1 MSTMWL
7 FSVLAGFFMLNVLT
21 TALPGNQECD
31 NHCYPGA
38 SCWPGIDEE
47 LELFKNIKGDV
58 LTAYNEEYRREVLM
72 VNTRVT
78 EFPFLVVM
86 AETVDDVI
94 YAVKYA
100 NRHNMK
106 ITIRSSGH
114 DYIGR
119 STWHGS
125 LQINL
130 SRMKGLNFN
139 LNSTRHQE
147 GEVTAQSGNSWLRLY
162 NETNKLG
169 RVIVGGSAHT
179 VSMGGYTLGGGH
191 SPIGRKFGMA
201 VDNLLEVEMVT
212 SNGSLVYANISG
224 TVLVDTETGTTHTTT
239 DTDIFW
245 AVRGGGGS
253 TYGIVTAFTY
263 KLHNDSKMVKV
274 TCYSPIYNALGQ
286 DVGRPIIQAFD
297 NLASTT
303 LAPEWG
309 GYEIITSSGDPK
321 AGTEGTVL
329 LVLNHFGEWGS
340 PSFNTL
346 GPFIPIAE
354 KHCAFQNMS
363 NFLEYEIE
371 SKDAL
376 FYRTYVYNTLLQPNS
391 FTPEYYNF
399 MYRMFN
405 EPNVARLQAGVGCT
419 GTLIGGNMKIKDP
432 DSTAVNPNFRTGVYS
447 MSCGMSWSDAF
458 MDKAVVDQAIQFTKG
473 FVKHG
478 NGTYFNE
485 PSAYL
490 PNWKTAYWGGHY
502 DRLLAI
508 KQRWD
513 PQNVFTCLHCVGSN
527 DTKGHTADPHIP
539 DIHIPSIVG

>member
-1 MSTMWL
+1 MELVLLQAFLLVSVFSTAV
-7 FSVLAGFFMLNVLT
+7 FGT
-21 TALPGNQECD
+21 NQECD
-31 NHCYPGA
+31 NRCFPGA
-38 SCWPGIDEE
+38 SCWPNLDGE
-47 LELFKNIKGDV
+47 LDLYKNIKGKV
-58 LTAYNEEYRREVLM
+58 LTAYDEEYRARVLM
-72 VNTRVT
+72 INTRVT
-78 EFPFLVVM
+78 ELPFLIVM

-100 NRHNMK
+100 NRYNMK

-130 SRMKGLNFN
+130 ANMQDLKFN
-139 LNSTRHQE
+139 LNSSRNAA
-147 GEVTAQSGNSWLRLY
+147 GEVTAQSGNPWLRLY

-201 VDNLLEVEMVT
+201 VDNLLEVEMVAA
-212 SNGSLVYANISG
+212 NGSLVYANESG
-224 TVLVDTETGTTHTTT
+224 TTVIDTESGRSQHSYN
-239 DTDIFW
+239 TDIFW

-263 KLHNDSKMVKV
+263 KLHYDSKMVKV
-274 TCYSPIYNALGQ
+274 TCYSPVYDSFGT
-286 DVGRPIIQAFD
+286 DVGRPFLEAFD
-297 NLASTT
+297 KLASS

-309 GYEIITSSGDPK
+309 GYEIITSGSDPIK
-321 AGTEGTVL
+321 NTRGTIL

-340 PSFNTL
+340 PSFNTFA
-346 GPFIPIAE
+346 PFEPIAQT
-354 KHCAFQNMS
+354 HCKFENVS
-363 NFLEYEIE
+363 DFLEYEVTAN
-371 SKDAL
+371 DAL
-376 FYRTYVYNTLLQPNS
+376 YFRSYIFNSLIQPSS
-391 FTPEYYNF
+391 FRAEYYNF
-399 MYRMFN
+399 MYSMFTDPQI
-405 EPNVARLQAGVGCT
+405 EKIQAGIGCT

-432 DSTAVNPNFRTGVYS
+432 HSTAVNPNFRTAVYS
-447 MSCGMSWSDAF
+447 MSCGMSWDDPF
-458 MDKAVVDQAIQFTKG
+458 RDHAVIALAEQFTKG
-473 FVKHG
+473 FLNHG

-508 KQRWD
+508 KQQWD
-513 PQNVFTCLHCVGSN
+513 PDNVFTCLHCVGS
-527 DTKGHTADPHIP
+527 DIGKPARTQTTHAPP
-539 DIHIPSIVG
+539 DIHLPAIVG